1 MVVEGDQTDG
11 VEGRLR
17 VDEADSEEVK
27 VKSKSTGRLAHR
39 VLEPKEVTRE
49 FIKGQT
55 SDVQGLMQLVFHG
68 ACAYAAGCWI
78 TYARNEGAYGQFVL
92 AELCLGFVASFYFA
106 GFHEMIHN
114 TAFASRWANKA
125 FAHVVGFAIFR
136 GANWYW
142 YFHWHHHRFT
152 NDPLRDPELS
162 GTTVD
167 RADPTLADDLRTR
180 LWGYTVFL
188 SGYPFGFER
197 LLGIAKHAAGTP
209 EKESWIDTPKKARAV
224 QLEYVAFVVGY
235 SLLAAAALARPSTW
249 GASLWFYWILPHMVG
264 AGHLRYYQTAEHR
277 ACKMG
282 EFTDTNAWVVSRTT
296 ATWWFYCALAWNMP
310 YHQEHHAWP
319 NVPFHR
325 LPQLHAKVMESPNKP
340 ESGCS
345 PVGDNGYAWM
355 HWVLLK
361 QLIDGPAKPEAT
373 QKVNQDAAGNAG
385 QEAADKKAL

>member
-1 MVVEGDQTDG
+1 MP
-11 VEGRLR
+11 
-17 VDEADSEEVK
+17 
-27 VKSKSTGRLAHR
+27 
-39 VLEPKEVTRE
+39 VL
-49 FIKGQT
+49 F
-55 SDVQGLMQLVFHG
+55 F
-68 ACAYAAGCWI
+68 
-78 TYARNEGAYGQFVL
+78 
-92 AELCLGFVASFYFA
+92 
-106 GFHEMIHN
+106 
-114 TAFASRWANKA
+114 SR
-125 FAHVVGFAIFR
+125 
-136 GANWYW
+136 
-142 YFHWHHHRFT
+142 HHHRFT

-282 EFTDTNAWVVSRTT
+282 VGCAHTHART
-296 ATWWFYCALAWNMP
+296 
-310 YHQEHHAWP
+310 HA
-319 NVPFHR
+319 HT
-325 LPQLHAKVMESPNKP
+325 HAHTH
-340 ESGCS
+340 
-345 PVGDNGYAWM
+345 ART
-355 HWVLLK
+355 H
-361 QLIDGPAKPEAT
+361 ARRRHART
-373 QKVNQDAAGNAG
+373 HT
-385 QEAADKKAL
+385 